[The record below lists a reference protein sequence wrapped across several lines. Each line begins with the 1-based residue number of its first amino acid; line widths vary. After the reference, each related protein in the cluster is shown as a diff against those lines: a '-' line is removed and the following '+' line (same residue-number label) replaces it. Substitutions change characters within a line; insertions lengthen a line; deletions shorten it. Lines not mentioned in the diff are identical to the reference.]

1 MRSNMGFEDTD
12 ELIERLD
19 VEIRNYMEN
28 HQLPQWFT
36 DEMAKK
42 FLNVAYIR
50 MRIRE
55 LYPVIFREIAPFI
68 EIEK

>member
-1 MRSNMGFEDTD
+1 MEYVDTD

-19 VEIRNYMEN
+19 VEIRNYMSN
-28 HQLPQWFT
+28 HQLPQWFV

-55 LYPVIFREIAPFI
+55 LYPTVFREIAPFI

>member
-1 MRSNMGFEDTD
+1 MEYVDTE

-19 VEIRNYMEN
+19 VEIRNYLEK
-28 HQLPQWFT
+28 HQLPQWFI

>member
-1 MRSNMGFEDTD
+1 MEYVDTD

-19 VEIRNYMEN
+19 VEIRNYMAN
-28 HQLPQWFT
+28 HQLPQWFV

-42 FLNVAYIR
+42 FLNIAYIR

>member
-1 MRSNMGFEDTD
+1 MEYADTD

-19 VEIRNYMEN
+19 VEIRNYLEK
-28 HQLPQWFT
+28 HQLPQWFV

>member
-1 MRSNMGFEDTD
+1 MEYVDTE

-19 VEIRNYMEN
+19 VEIRNYLEK
-28 HQLPQWFT
+28 HQLPQWFV

-55 LYPVIFREIAPFI
+55 LYPIIFREIAPFI